1 MKAFF
6 QRYTWGIIPLLLCLI
21 GMSGYYVVLFRGK
34 AASQA
39 QEKER
44 LVAQLREANEAQK
57 SAIITRR
64 VSSQLEEIAYQQK
77 DISDAQKQEAE
88 NQKLIAEQMRDH
100 AELEREKAIVAQQA
114 ALEAYEQMDAQK
126 RIAEQRRAEAEVA
139 QMRADSLARLALAR
153 SLAVQAT
160 KQYEVGNKPL
170 AALLSY
176 SAWKFTAENQ
186 GDLYLPALYKAL
198 SLSSE
203 LSHQWRVHRGA
214 IRSLLSYSL
223 GGNAYLL
230 TTSQYG
236 EIYRWKLS
244 AGQLMDRQTLF
255 NDPKYDIRSMR
266 VDTLHRRLFAMAY
279 GGQLLI
285 ISAANKVEIHELPIS
300 QPVGMEYWQ
309 EQVVIAQKN
318 GVLCV
323 VSPDTGETKSFYQH
337 PCAITALTLHA
348 GQLLVGDAEGGIY
361 QVDSQGKARFV
372 WKELAQPI
380 TVLCTQA
387 SSGKLAIGYKNGAVW
402 VVEAD
407 RKKANPFS
415 EHVSAVTCIM
425 FHGSHLYTSSLDGSI
440 CLWQLQDEQHTNA
453 SLVYEGQAWLHTFS
467 ISQDER
473 TLIVGDE
480 KGNVSRVVVD
490 PQRMADQIYQ
500 SLERNFTPEEWNLYI
515 GEVSAY
521 ETYVS
526 K

>member
-21 GMSGYYVVLFRGK
+21 GVSGYYVVLFRGK

-44 LVAQLREANEAQK
+44 LVTQLREANEAQK

-100 AELEREKAIVAQQA
+100 AELEREKAIAAQQA
-114 ALEAYEQMDAQK
+114 ALEAYEEMDAQK
-126 RIAEQRRAEAEVA
+126 RIAEQRRAEAEGA

-255 NDPKYDIRSMR
+255 NDPKYDIRSLR

-285 ISAANKVEIHELPIS
+285 ISAANKVEIQELPIS

-323 VSPDTGETKSFYQH
+323 
-337 PCAITALTLHA
+337 
-348 GQLLVGDAEGGIY
+348 
-361 QVDSQGKARFV
+361 
-372 WKELAQPI
+372 
-380 TVLCTQA
+380 
-387 SSGKLAIGYKNGAVW
+387 
-402 VVEAD
+402 
-407 RKKANPFS
+407 
-415 EHVSAVTCIM
+415 
-425 FHGSHLYTSSLDGSI
+425 
-440 CLWQLQDEQHTNA
+440 
-453 SLVYEGQAWLHTFS
+453 
-467 ISQDER
+467 
-473 TLIVGDE
+473 
-480 KGNVSRVVVD
+480 
-490 PQRMADQIYQ
+490 
-500 SLERNFTPEEWNLYI
+500 
-515 GEVSAY
+515 GEVSNMGCTPEAIDTFIENKIMY
-521 ETYVS
+521 GPGKAVNAGGVATSGLEMSQNAMHLSWSEAEVDEKLHGIMNDIHTQCVKYGTEEDGYINYMKGANIAGFMKVANAMMAQGII
-526 K
+526 